1 MDRLSRWL
9 QEHRDWLVDFLRIY
23 LGGVLIYKGLE
34 FLYDTDALIRLMEM
48 NNAPMASTLLA
59 HYIVIAHI
67 CGGILLLSGLLT
79 RFAALLQVPVLV
91 GAVIFIHGKEGFMA
105 PGSNLPYAALILL
118 LLFHFSLYGSGRIS
132 ADYYIET
139 HKSI

>member
-1 MDRLSRWL
+1 MDRWL
-9 QEHRDWLVDFLRIY
+9 KDHRDWLVDFLRIY

-48 NNAPMASTLLA
+48 NNAPMAPTLLA

-67 CGGILLLSGLLT
+67 CGGVLLLSGLLT
-79 RFAALLQVPVLV
+79 RFAAILQVPVLI
-91 GAVIFIHGKEGFMA
+91 GAVLFIYAKEGFMA
-105 PGSNLPYAALILL
+105 PGSNLLYAVMILL

-139 HKSI
+139 HKSV